1 MSRRNKTTNYSLY
14 KFITIL
20 MGSLTIPMGTF
31 IGFEFGKGNY
41 SLAIMGIVAQ
51 TIYVFF
57 QGWFWWKTM
66 EKSEDIHR

>member
-1 MSRRNKTTNYSLY
+1 
-14 KFITIL
+14 